1 MAAARTASD
10 KHINHAV
17 MRRMVIAGAISLD
30 INRTQID
37 ALNVFPVPDGDTGT
51 NMSLTMKSVVNELNN
66 LTTASMGELADAI
79 SQGALKG
86 ARGNSGV
93 ILSQI
98 LKGFS
103 TVIATS
109 NEVDIKLFANAMKRG
124 TELAYSAVSK
134 PKEGTMLTVIRVM
147 SETALEFSRRPLT
160 YQDFLEQLIVS
171 GQEILAQT
179 PEMLDV
185 LKKAGVVDSGGF
197 GLVIFF
203 KGLLAGYLDQE
214 VEGAEEYNTAVSTTT
229 VAPGDVDDN
238 HLFVDYDSLDDIE
251 FGYCTEFFITNIL
264 KKTTLT
270 DIDKLRE
277 TYNNIGD
284 SVVVVGDLN
293 LVKVHVHTNNPG
305 VALAHA
311 LELGEVDRIKIENM
325 LEQNRQLRK
334 KMEAE
339 RKPIGLLAVCAGEG
353 FSAIFKDLMV
363 DQIIEGG
370 QTMNPSANDIS
381 SAIKRINAESIIIFP
396 NNKNIIMAAE
406 QARALVPGKKVLVVP
421 TTDIPQGLAAVLSYN
436 PDASADENIADMN
449 DAIQC
454 VTSGCVTFAVR
465 NTEVDGMKLNKGD
478 IIGIDGHSIVVKGNN
493 LTKVTLELIKK
504 MKKPEHE
511 IISIYYGSDVT
522 EEDACDF
529 SAKLQEQMP
538 DCEITLLY
546 GGQPLYYYIF
556 SLE

>member
-10 KHINHAV
+10 KFVSHAV

-66 LTTASMGELADAI
+66 LTTASMSELADAI
-79 SQGALKG
+79 AQGALKG

-109 NEVDIKLFANAMKRG
+109 NEIDIKLFANAMKRG

-134 PKEGTMLTVIRVM
+134 PKEGTILTVIRVM
-147 SETALEFSRRPLT
+147 SETALEISRRPLS
-160 YQDFLEQLIVS
+160 YQEFLEQLIEA

-185 LKKAGVVDSGGF
+185 LKKAGVVDSGGT

-203 KGLLAGYLDQE
+203 KGLLSGYLDQE
-214 VEGAEEYNTAVSTTT
+214 VAGAEEYNTSNSTTT
-229 VAPGDVDDN
+229 VAPAEVDES
-238 HLFVDYDSLDDIE
+238 HLFIDYDSLDDIE
-251 FGYCTEFFITNIL
+251 FGYCTEFFITNIY

-270 DIDKLRE
+270 DIDKLRQTFNE
-277 TYNNIGD
+277 MGD

-305 VALAHA
+305 KALSHA
-311 LELGEVDRIKIENM
+311 LELGEVDRVKIENM
-325 LEQNRQLRK
+325 LEQNRQLRRK
-334 KMEAE
+334 LESE
-339 RKPIGLLAVCAGEG
+339 RKPIGLLSVCAGEG

-381 SAIKRINAESIIIFP
+381 SAIKRINAESIIVFP
-396 NNKNIIMAAE
+396 NNKNIILAAE
-406 QARALVPGKKVLVVP
+406 QARALVPGKNILVVP

-436 PDASADENIADMN
+436 PDVSAEENIKNMN

-465 NTEVDGMKLNKGD
+465 STEVDGLKLNKGD
-478 IIGIDGHSIVVKGNN
+478 IIGIDGHSIVAKGSQIN
-493 LTKVTLELIKK
+493 KVTLELIKK
-504 MKKPEHE
+504 MKKPHHE
-511 IISIYYGSDVT
+511 IISVYYGSDVT
-522 EEDACDF
+522 EEDANEF
-529 SAKLQEQMP
+529 LTLLQEQLP